1 MHHLKFLSHKF
12 TFILVV
18 RKGKSIPLIGVDSG
32 QSESLPL
39 SEWKRV
45 QCNQFT
51 LSDGLLGEMF
61 YTGGSAL
68 VSFRLYNLF

>member
-1 MHHLKFLSHKF
+1 M
-12 TFILVV
+12 V
-18 RKGKSIPLIGVDSG
+18 RKGKSIPVISVDSG
-32 QSESLPL
+32 QGESLHL
-39 SEWKRV
+39 SECKRV

-68 VSFRLYNLF
+68 VSFRLDNLF

>member
-1 MHHLKFLSHKF
+1 M
-12 TFILVV
+12 V
-18 RKGKSIPLIGVDSG
+18 REGKSISVISVDSG

-61 YTGGSAL
+61 SIGGSAL
-68 VSFRLYNLF
+68 VSFRLDNLF